1 MVNQHQTSPGPKYML
16 MAVTVVYLELGIN
29 LSLEPTEITEE
40 NIVVQHIME

>member
-40 NIVVQHIME
+40 NIVEQHIME